1 MAGELKN
8 ESLARVEWCWL
19 ASRHMRDVT
28 SLKSGDV
35 VLEVTCEGDHGW
47 RLPTVMER
55 AALHDLTRVAKVDAG
70 GKSRAA
76 KEKSGRHR
84 PARGV
89 QQSKRQGV
97 NT

>member
-1 MAGELKN
+1 MNTNLKP
-8 ESLARVEWCWL
+8 ESLANVEWCWL
-19 ASRHMRDVT
+19 ASGHMRDVT
-28 SLKSGDV
+28 SLKPGDV
-35 VLEVTCEGDHGW
+35 VLEVTCEGDRGW
-47 RLPTVMER
+47 RLPTAMER
-55 AALHDLTRVAKVDAG
+55 AALHDLTRG

-84 PARGV
+84 PVRGV